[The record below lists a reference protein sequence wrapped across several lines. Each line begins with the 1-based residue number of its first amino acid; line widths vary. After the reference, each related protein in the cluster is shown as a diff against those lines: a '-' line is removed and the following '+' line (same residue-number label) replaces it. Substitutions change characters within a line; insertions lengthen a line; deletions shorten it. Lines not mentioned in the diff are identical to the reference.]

1 MLKQFSSTRL
11 VVFIIV
17 SSCIALLAVFP
28 SNAAKIDEFIP
39 ADTIFYATIR
49 DLEVVW
55 AAIDGSENWR
65 SFFNEPSIQP
75 QINEFNQAM
84 QIMELLLGI
93 NPLGLVEVFGHQMTL
108 TIFPDGSELMTGVV
122 VNTDGAIR
130 EAERIVTGLGQ
141 LAGMAGGNRVEPYA
155 GKYQEIEY
163 HIAQIDQWSLTY
175 GFVDD
180 FLVVGFT
187 PGSFGALIDTY
198 KKRRA
203 SIQSHAEFRQLY
215 DALGDGQAFAYLNV
229 DAALPFIA
237 TNIDEITEDM
247 KAEEVIALN
256 AVGFDSLQTLVCSL
270 NLLEGG
276 DGIQLYAQI
285 KPSRRNGILGPLLQE
300 GQPLQ
305 SIQGMSGTED
315 FFIALSPASSE
326 VILSIFE
333 TLVTTGE
340 NNPGTFYDF
349 ILAIEELLSLDVEE
363 YIVGALTG
371 EIALWGN
378 FSDTPESMESLTDPV
393 ETDVAIVIGLKNRV
407 KWNTFLDSI
416 QSIANLSI
424 QQYEY
429 KGTTLH
435 QLPLPPAAPTITA
448 RYGQIKNLFLIGFSD
463 ERLESVINNTLTEQA
478 ESAFEKRIKLLPANP
493 IFLFQL
499 KLDRVLL
506 AVIASEEKSIQL
518 SPDAVK
524 RIRGTDVL
532 TSLSVKGNEVW
543 LKIGAPS
550 EATIE
555 VLGKVAA
562 LIAPTIIE

>member
-1 MLKQFSSTRL
+1 LERILSKIYKKVKGKFFMLKQFSSTRL

-371 EIALWGN
+371 EIALC
-378 FSDTPESMESLTDPV
+378 
-393 ETDVAIVIGLKNRV
+393 
-407 KWNTFLDSI
+407 
-416 QSIANLSI
+416 
-424 QQYEY
+424 
-429 KGTTLH
+429 
-435 QLPLPPAAPTITA
+435 
-448 RYGQIKNLFLIGFSD
+448 LIGFSD

>member
-39 ADTIFYATIR
+39 ADTIFYATIL

-163 HIAQIDQWSLTY
+163 HIARIDQLSLTY
-175 GFVDD
+175 GFVDE
-180 FLVVGFT
+180 FLVVGIT

-198 KKRRA
+198 KKQRK
-203 SIQSHAEFRQLY
+203 SIRSHAGFRQIY
-215 DALGDGQAFAYLNV
+215 EEFSGEQAFAYINV
-229 DAALPFIA
+229 DAALPFITA
-237 TNIDEITEDM
+237 DM
-247 KAEEVIALN
+247 NERELREFN
-256 AVGFDSLQTLVCSL
+256 DWGLDSLQTLVCRLSL
-270 NLLEGG
+270 LDIG
-276 DGIQLYAQI
+276 DGIQLYAQV
-285 KPSRRNGILGPLLQE
+285 KPSRGTGILGLLLQE
-300 GQPLQ
+300 GQRMQ
-305 SIQGMSGTED
+305 SIQGLSGTED
-315 FFIALSPASSE
+315 FFIALSPSSSE
-326 VILSIFE
+326 SVLRAIEMLA
-333 TLVTTGE
+333 TVANDLG
-340 NNPGTFYDF
+340 GFYNG
-349 ILAIEELLSLDVEE
+349 IAAIEELLNLDVKED
-363 YIVGALTG
+363 IVGALTG

-378 FSDTPESMESLTDPV
+378 FSDEPESMDALIDLV
-393 ETDVAIVIGLKNRV
+393 ELDAAIVIGLKNQV

-435 QLPLPPAAPTITA
+435 QLPLPPEAPTITA

-499 KLDRVLL
+499 KLDRFLL
-506 AVIASEEKSIQL
+506 AVMASENKSIQL
-518 SPDAVK
+518 SSDAVQH
-524 RIRGTDVL
+524 INGTDAFA
-532 TSLSVKGNEVW
+532 SLSVKGNEVW
-543 LKIGAPS
+543 LKIGIPS
-550 EATIE
+550 EETIE

-562 LIAPTIIE
+562 LIAPALIE

>member
-39 ADTIFYATIR
+39 ADTIFYATIL

-108 TIFPDGSELMTGVV
+108 TIFPGTPEPMIGVV

-130 EAERIVTGLGQ
+130 EVERIVTGLG
-141 LAGMAGGNRVEPYA
+141 LIAGMDSSNRVEPYA

-198 KKRRA
+198 KQQRK
-203 SIQSHAEFRQLY
+203 SIRSHAGFRQIY
-215 DALGDGQAFAYLNV
+215 EEFSGEQAFAYINV
-229 DAALPFIA
+229 DAALPFITA
-237 TNIDEITEDM
+237 DM
-247 KAEEVIALN
+247 NERELREFN
-256 AVGFDSLQTLVCSL
+256 DWGLDSLQTLVCRLSL
-270 NLLEGG
+270 LDIG
-276 DGIQLYAQI
+276 DGIQLYAQV
-285 KPSRRNGILGPLLQE
+285 KPSRRTGILGLLLQE
-300 GQPLQ
+300 GQRMQ
-305 SIQGMSGTED
+305 SIQGLSGTED
-315 FFIALSPASSE
+315 FFIALSPSSSE
-326 VILSIFE
+326 SVLRAIEMLA
-333 TLVTTGE
+333 TVANDLG
-340 NNPGTFYDF
+340 GFYNG
-349 ILAIEELLSLDVEE
+349 IAAIEELLNLDVEE
-363 YIVGALTG
+363 DIVGALTG

-378 FSDTPESMESLTDPV
+378 FSDEPESMDALIDLV
-393 ETDVAIVIGLKNRV
+393 ELDAAIVIRLKNQV
-407 KWNTFLDSI
+407 KWNAFLDSI
-416 QSIANLSI
+416 QNVVNLSI

-435 QLPLPPAAPTITA
+435 QLLLPPEAPTITA
-448 RYGQIKNLFLIGFSD
+448 HYGQIKNLFLIGFSD
-463 ERLESVINNTLTEQA
+463 ERLESVVNNTSTGPA
-478 ESAFEKRIKLLPANP
+478 ANIFEKRLKRLPANP
-493 IFLFQL
+493 IFLLQL
-499 KLDRVLL
+499 KLDRFLL
-506 AVIASEEKSIQL
+506 AVMASENKSIQL
-518 SPDAVK
+518 SSDAVQ
-524 RIRGTDVL
+524 RINGTDAFA
-532 TSLSVKGNEVW
+532 SLSVKGNEVW
-543 LKIGAPS
+543 LKIGIPS
-550 EATIE
+550 EETIE

-562 LIAPTIIE
+562 LIAPALIE

>member
-39 ADTIFYATIR
+39 ADTIFYATIL

-108 TIFPDGSELMTGVV
+108 TIFPGTPEPMIGVV

-130 EAERIVTGLGQ
+130 EVERIVTGLG
-141 LAGMAGGNRVEPYA
+141 LIARMDSSNRVEPYA

-175 GFVDD
+175 GFVDE
-180 FLVVGFT
+180 FLVVGIT

-198 KKRRA
+198 KKQRK
-203 SIQSHAEFRQLY
+203 SIRSHAGFRQIY
-215 DALGDGQAFAYLNV
+215 EEFSGEQAFAYINV
-229 DAALPFIA
+229 DAALPFITA
-237 TNIDEITEDM
+237 DM
-247 KAEEVIALN
+247 NERELREFN
-256 AVGFDSLQTLVCSL
+256 DWGLDSLQTLVCRLSL
-270 NLLEGG
+270 LDVG
-276 DGIQLYAQI
+276 DGIQLYAQV
-285 KPSRRNGILGPLLQE
+285 KPSRGTGILGLLLQE
-300 GQPLQ
+300 GQRMQ
-305 SIQGMSGTED
+305 SIQGLSGTED
-315 FFIALSPASSE
+315 FFIALSLSSSE
-326 VILSIFE
+326 SVLRAIEMLA
-333 TLVTTGE
+333 TVANDLG
-340 NNPGTFYDF
+340 GFYNG
-349 ILAIEELLSLDVEE
+349 IAAIEELLNLDVEE
-363 YIVGALTG
+363 DIVGALTG

-378 FSDTPESMESLTDPV
+378 FSDEPESMDALIDLV
-393 ETDVAIVIGLKNRV
+393 ELDAAIVIGLKNQV
-407 KWNTFLDSI
+407 KWNAFLDSI
-416 QSIANLSI
+416 QNVVNLSI

-435 QLPLPPAAPTITA
+435 QLLLPPEAPTITA

-463 ERLESVINNTLTEQA
+463 ERLESVVNNTLTEQA
-478 ESAFEKRIKLLPANP
+478 ESAFEKRIKLLPSNP
-493 IFLFQL
+493 IFLLQL
-499 KLDRVLL
+499 KLDRFLL
-506 AVIASEEKSIQL
+506 AVMASENKSIQL
-518 SPDAVK
+518 SSDAVQ
-524 RIRGTDVL
+524 RINGTDAFA
-532 TSLSVKGNEVW
+532 SLSVKGNEVW
-543 LKIGAPS
+543 LKIGIPS
-550 EATIE
+550 EETIE

-562 LIAPTIIE
+562 LIAPALIE